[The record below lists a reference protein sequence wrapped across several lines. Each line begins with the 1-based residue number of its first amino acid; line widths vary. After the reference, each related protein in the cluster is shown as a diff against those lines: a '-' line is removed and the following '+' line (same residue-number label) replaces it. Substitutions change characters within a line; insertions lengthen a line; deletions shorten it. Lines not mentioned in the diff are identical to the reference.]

1 MTISKKQ
8 SIALRIML
16 VAVMITLALLA
27 ASFKTDAMSGL
38 EASGHIK
45 SSGGAVLRSSASTKG
60 ARLAVLENGSV
71 VEIQK
76 EVFTDKKKRSAKYK
90 WREV

>member
-1 MTISKKQ
+1 MTISKKK

-16 VAVMITLALLA
+16 VSVIMTLALLA
-27 ASFKTDAMSGL
+27 ASFDSDAMSGL
-38 EASGHIK
+38 EAFGHIQ

-76 EVFTDKKKRSAKYK
+76 EVFTDKKKRGAKY
-90 WREV
+90 R